1 MNKEKNDF
9 SQTYKEEVE
18 MKKRLLAASLSA
30 MLLLATPVT
39 ALAAGTTDENEE
51 EIIAQLQAANVPAEY
66 VSQAKNYFMQDD
78 VTITKEEASAVI
90 ANINYASAIAKGA
103 GITSVDDL
111 KKADSAVVDQIMSKA
126 SAAAAAA
133 DLSVSFDTKAGK
145 AEVRDANGKIVATA
159 DVKTKKTGADSMST
173 VAVVGLLGAA
183 VAGLTVASKKKTE
196 GEA

>member
-1 MNKEKNDF
+1 M
-9 SQTYKEEVE
+9 
-18 MKKRLLAASLSA
+18 
-30 MLLLATPVT
+30 
-39 ALAAGTTDENEE
+39 
-51 EIIAQLQAANVPAEY
+51 
-66 VSQAKNYFMQDD
+66 YF
-78 VTITKEEASAVI
+78 
-90 ANINYASAIAKGA
+90 
-103 GITSVDDL
+103 TSVDDL

-159 DVKTKKTGADSMST
+159 DVGTKKTGADSMST

-196 GEA
+196 VEA